1 MQDPQ
6 DQVRRRQRQVPV
18 QVEVEKAHLQP
29 EEGLMNGEQPSPALF
44 LRPVA
49 PTTQCFDDYDNN
61 ASA

>member
-6 DQVRRRQRQVPV
+6 DQVRRRHRQVQG

-29 EEGLMNGEQPSPALF
+29 EEGLTNGKQPFPALF

-49 PTTQCFDDYDNN
+49 PTTQCLDDYDNN